1 MLALNNIS
9 FRITV
14 QNIGKHVNNY
24 ATTYTQLTMTQTDPR
39 YTINSYVLSMYLCI
53 SLTLHCV
60 R

>member
-1 MLALNNIS
+1 
-9 FRITV
+9 V
-14 QNIGKHVNNY
+14 QNIGKHVNKY